1 MSRHVGAKL
10 PLTVWVSTVNDG
22 YNYSSE
28 DDSGDSDNDVTCAE
42 NDKSSG
48 GENDDSEDDKNCVES
63 PSMPCDIVMTVV
75 MSSRVILISY
85 QRMRQWWGVP
95 FMMKNLMNPFCTE
108 PCKCV
113 KIVTNNHCLTITLAY
128 LLLVYLTI

>member
-1 MSRHVGAKL
+1 MMDIIIVVRMIVGTLTMMSPVLRMISLVGGG
-10 PLTVWVSTVNDG
+10 ND
-22 YNYSSE
+22 E
-28 DDSGDSDNDVTCAE
+28 
-42 NDKSSG
+42 
-48 GENDDSEDDKNCVES
+48 SEDDKNCVES